1 MRRKRARTR
10 RLARHAVCSFEVNAS
25 SSSSCYAS
33 RSHMLHYLQALACSK
48 VQSGLASR
56 RATQCFDPFCSAAMS
71 EYWCCTLLMPQILL
85 AFRICQK
92 FLFPYFRT
100 IRELCAV
107 EASRVICS
115 PWPNLAHRHANG
127 AEMLLSPAAE
137 RQTVYRAFCKHAKSK
152 RQSWD
157 KRLLVWKLCL
167 QRKGS
172 LKWIVT

>member
-1 MRRKRARTR
+1 MRRKRAGTR
-10 RLARHAVCSFEVNAS
+10 RLARHAVSSFEVNAS

-33 RSHMLHYLQALACSK
+33 RSHMLPDLQALACSK

-56 RATQCFDPFCSAAMS
+56 RATQCFDPFCSAAMIRVLVLYVDCRRFFSLS
-71 EYWCCTLLMPQILL
+71 ESARSFCSHISELS
-85 AFRICQK
+85 
-92 FLFPYFRT
+92 
-100 IRELCAV
+100 ESLCAV

-115 PWPNLAHRHANG
+115 PWTNLAHRHANG

-152 RQSWD
+152 RQSWV
-157 KRLLVWKLCL
+157 KRTLGWKLCW